1 MSKFLIYIG
10 EGQKFNVR
18 DAIATIS
25 SIPGVLN
32 SREGAFIGAI
42 FECEYQVQGTK
53 TIIRISS
60 DAETVTAEGLG
71 DESVKF
77 MLEFQKRFPVD
88 LHAIDMEYSFD
99 LPLRG
104 FEAVDDFKR
113 AACMR

>member
-1 MSKFLIYIG
+1 MNKLLIYIG
-10 EGQKFNVR
+10 ERQKFNVR

-25 SIPGVLN
+25 SIPGVSN
-32 SREGAFIGAI
+32 PREGAFIGAI
-42 FECEYQVQGTK
+42 FECYYEAQGVK
-53 TIIRISS
+53 TIVRISS

-71 DESVKF
+71 DESVRF

-104 FEAVDDFKR
+104 FEAVSDFKR
-113 AACMR
+113 AARMS